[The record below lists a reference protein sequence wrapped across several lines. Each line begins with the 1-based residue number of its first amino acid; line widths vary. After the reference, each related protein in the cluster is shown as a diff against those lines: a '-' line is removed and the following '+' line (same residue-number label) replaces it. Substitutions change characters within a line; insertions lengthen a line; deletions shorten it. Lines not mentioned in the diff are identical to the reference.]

1 MPIKSCREGPILDG
15 RRKRGCPVQ
24 TVGSGTWQDI
34 VNTLAAAG
42 TPTTESEDAASG
54 RIAALGI
61 RMNFLRW

>member
-1 MPIKSCREGPILDG
+1 MAVASVVAQSRP
-15 RRKRGCPVQ
+15 Q

-54 RIAALGI
+54 RIAALGV
-61 RMNFLRW
+61 RMKFLRW